1 MLLQWRL
8 FASSPPACDG
18 RRPATLIFHYI
29 DTTIYNT
36 SEPGAVLCEMRIY
49 RYTLPGGIIHVHRGA
64 QERQAF

>member
-8 FASSPPACDG
+8 FASPPPARDG
-18 RRPATLIFHYI
+18 RRPATLLFPYI

-36 SEPGAVLCEMRIY
+36 SDPGAILCEMLIY
-49 RYTLPGGIIHVHRGA
+49 RYTRAGVIIHVHDGA